1 MILVHEVCFL
11 VVVVVC
17 VRMDNFGVMSV
28 VNTIQLFVYFFTR
41 ALSLSFK
48 HQRKS
53 YIRMS
58 FAAWKWAARRQRVHD
73 SLFHRLLLLDDVI

>member
-41 ALSLSFK
+41 ALSLSLIQTPTEELYPYALRCLEMGRSK
-48 HQRKS
+48 TTRP
-53 YIRMS
+53 R
-58 FAAWKWAARRQRVHD
+58 
-73 SLFHRLLLLDDVI
+73 